1 MASADDSGDP
11 SNEARDFRTLYE
23 FPPPAAT
30 VDVEF
35 GADTRRGRG
44 RSLNADHYSIIRLG
58 RSQDTIRTS
67 VADGGGLAKH
77 YEEHGYAMV
86 VADGSGPGDA
96 AETAS
101 RVAILSLMHLVRVFG
116 KWNLRIHDA
125 IANEMMER
133 AERFYRHV
141 DGTLVAERQRRS
153 VTGLQTALTA
163 TFGAGRD
170 LFFAHVGHSRAYL
183 FRARRLMRLTRDHT
197 VGHASSRSASPP
209 PLVDV
214 TTAARDLEHILTD
227 TLGMAGTI
235 GPRIDIER
243 FQLDDADVVLVCTNG
258 VTDAVDEDSIAAV
271 LSTNGSADEK
281 CRTLVDLAAAS
292 GAEDDATAVIAQ
304 YRIPGES

>member
-1 MASADDSGDP
+1 MTAGDDPGDP
-11 SNEARDFRTLYE
+11 PNAARDVRRLE

-44 RSLNADHYSIIRLG
+44 RELNGDHYSIIRLG
-58 RSQDTIRTS
+58 RSQDTVRAS
-67 VADGGGLAKH
+67 VDQGGGLAKH

-96 AETAS
+96 GETAS

-116 KWNLRIHDA
+116 KWNLRIDDA
-125 IANEMMER
+125 IANDMMAR

-141 DGTLVAERQRRS
+141 DGALVAEQHRDS
-153 VTGLQTALTA
+153 ATGLQTALTA

-183 FRARRLMRLTRDHT
+183 LRDHRLMRLTRDHT
-197 VGHASSRSASPP
+197 VGHVSSRSASRA

-227 TLGMAGTI
+227 TLGMAGTV

-258 VTDAVDEDSIAAV
+258 LTDAVDEDAISGV
-271 LSTNGSADEK
+271 LSTKVSADEK
-281 CRTLVDLAAAS
+281 CRTLLELAAAS

-304 YRIPGES
+304 YHIPG